1 MRGPCQPAKSP
12 QNRAKYAS
20 KTRFLR
26 GYPWF
31 SRGQSR
37 KLRAETGLR
46 FGAFQTMLI

>member
-1 MRGPCQPAKSP
+1 MSIGKITAKP
-12 QNRAKYAS
+12 GKIRV

-31 SRGQSR
+31 SHCQSR

-46 FGAFQTMLI
+46 FGTFQTMLI